1 MTTVR
6 LADIW
11 TIYSFEVR
19 SALRE
24 RTIVTNSILMPI
36 LLYPFMLWAMFTGIV
51 FVRGQTEGMSAR
63 VALRGVPEAHR
74 ALVEQFKRDERF
86 TILEGGE
93 AVEVL
98 TERIRGGDVDGLIE
112 FLPASAGAAQ
122 FPDNFAV
129 RVTTN
134 DSKERSVAAGE
145 RVRERIVAYRDRWL
159 EREAAGRGVRAAEWQ
174 QFALEGKNVASSKQ
188 MGQFLLGLMLPMFFV
203 IMVAVG
209 CFYPAVDATAG
220 ERERNTWET
229 LMSAGA
235 SRSAIVV
242 GKYLYVASF
251 GCVAGLLNLIA
262 MTASMRAVLAPLL
275 ARSNESLEF
284 SIPPAAVPV
293 MALGAV
299 LLAMF
304 VAAGM
309 MIFASFA
316 RTFKDG
322 QSMVTPFYLLVLLPV
337 MFLQVPGIKLTLP
350 LAVIPVVN
358 VAMVVREAISGV
370 FNWPLIGL
378 AVAVEAATVA
388 GCLLLA
394 GFILRFEDV
403 VIGSYSGNLSL
414 FVKERL
420 LGKRSGREVTR

>member
-1 MTTVR
+1 MAPVR

-11 TIYSFEVR
+11 TIFSFEVR

-36 LLYPFMLWAMFTGIV
+36 LLYPFMLWAVFTGMV

-63 VALRGVPEAHR
+63 LVLRGLPESHR
-74 ALVEQFKRDERF
+74 SLGEEFKRDKRITLVDSGESVEQLAERVRAGSLDAVVEF
-86 TILEGGE
+86 VPAAGE
-93 AVEVL
+93 AA
-98 TERIRGGDVDGLIE
+98 R
-112 FLPASAGAAQ
+112 
-122 FPDNFAV
+122 FPGNFAV
-129 RVTTN
+129 RLTTN

-145 RVRERIVAYRDRWL
+145 RVRERIAAFRDRWL
-159 EREAAGRGVRAAEWQ
+159 EREAAARGVRAAAWQ
-174 QFALEGKNVASSKQ
+174 QFAVEGKNVASSKQ

-203 IMVAVG
+203 IMVAIG

-235 SRSAIVV
+235 SRGAVIV
-242 GKYLYVASF
+242 GKYLYVAAF
-251 GCVAGLLNLIA
+251 GCIAGLLNLIA
-262 MTASMRAVLAPLL
+262 MTASMRTVLAPIL
-275 ARSNESLEF
+275 ARSKEQLEF
-284 SIPPAAVPV
+284 TIPALATPV
-293 MALGAV
+293 MALGAI
-299 LLAMF
+299 LLALF

-316 RTFKDG
+316 RTFKEG
-322 QSMVTPFYLLVLLPV
+322 QSMITPFYLLVLLPV

-350 LAVIPVVN
+350 LALVPVVN

-370 FNWPLIGL
+370 FNWPLIAV

-388 GCLLLA
+388 GCLALA

-420 LGKRSGREVTR
+420 LGKRGAREVTR